1 LGSPLLQELALPR
14 VTETSESP
22 QERQEPVGQLE
33 QLVAGVVEAVPRKQV
48 QQQQQVQVVLQ
59 ERVQLPLL
67 ARHPLL
73 AHPR

>member
-1 LGSPLLQELALPR
+1 MGSPLLQELALPR

-48 QQQQQVQVVLQ
+48 QQQQVQVVLQ

>member
-1 LGSPLLQELALPR
+1 MGSPLLQELALPR

-33 QLVAGVVEAVPRKQV
+33 QLVAGVVEAVPQKQV
-48 QQQQQVQVVLQ
+48 QQQQVQVVLQ

>member
-48 QQQQQVQVVLQ
+48 QQQQVQVVLQ

>member
-1 LGSPLLQELALPR
+1 MGSPLLQELALPR

-48 QQQQQVQVVLQ
+48 QQEQVQVVLQ